1 MASDAARPNVANLYW
16 PMAPIN
22 TIEELTEFERWLK
35 GCPTLAESQAAVVV
49 FRTSELP
56 RLADTT
62 VSNSSPSEAV
72 DVSLPGCL
80 ICFSSTWTCR
90 SGSRVIALMDGKL
103 LECGFGP
110 FHSVCLAQLVRSA
123 NANPGN
129 VPCCPLR
136 RREVSYEW
144 ASDILRN
151 DAAHL
156 PSFMVVRAAL
166 AGRPARA
173 IAAGL
178 GAAADSS
185 GPSSSSGPPGAPA
198 TGAASSRSPPRV
210 RDDADAAA
218 AMSGSGAGSSNDPA
232 PPKAAMPPSPA
243 PAAAVNLPSE
253 VEEPDARLCLRPS
266 ARSRGQLDMRR
277 HQSPLDRTWTEPAVR
292 AGSS

>member
-1 MASDAARPNVANLYW
+1 
-16 PMAPIN
+16 MAPIQ

-35 GCPTLAESQAAVVV
+35 GCPTLAESQAAVVA

-103 LECGFGP
+103 LECGHGP
-110 FHSVCLAQLVRSA
+110 FHSSCLAQLVRSA

-144 ASDILRN
+144 ASNILRN

-178 GAAADSS
+178 GAAADQISS
-185 GPSSSSGPPGAPA
+185 GSGPPGAAA

-210 RDDADAAA
+210 GDDADAAA
-218 AMSGSGAGSSNDPA
+218 AMIGSGAGSSNDPS

-253 VEEPDARLCLRPS
+253 VEEPDAEAAEIVPETFGPEPRPAGYES
-266 ARSRGQLDMRR
+266 PPESIGSDM
-277 HQSPLDRTWTEPAVR
+277 D
-292 AGSS
+292 